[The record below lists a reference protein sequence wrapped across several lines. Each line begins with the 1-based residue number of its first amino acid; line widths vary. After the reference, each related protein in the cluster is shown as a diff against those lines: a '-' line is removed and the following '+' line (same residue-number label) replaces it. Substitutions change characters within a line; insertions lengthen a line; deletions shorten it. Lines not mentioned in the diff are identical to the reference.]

1 MSHSLATFGSGCF
14 WCTEAVFQQVAGV
27 KSVVSGYSGGQMAN
41 PDYRSVCNG
50 NTGHAEC
57 IQIEFDPDV
66 IAYSDLVGMFFKSH
80 DPTTLNRQGN
90 DAGTQYRSVIFYHS
104 DEQKQTA
111 EKWIKELDAAK
122 IFPSRIVTQV
132 APAVTFYPAEQ
143 YHQNYYQSNSGQSYC
158 HFVIA
163 PKLAKFQ
170 KEFRA
175 KLRPEVIEE

>member
-14 WCTEAVFQQVAGV
+14 WCTEAVFQRVAGV
-27 KSVVSGYSGGQMAN
+27 KSVVSGYEGGQMAN

-57 IQIEFDPDV
+57 VQIEFDPDV
-66 IAYSDLVGMFFKSH
+66 VPYSDLVGMFFKSH

-104 DEQKQTA
+104 DEQKQLA

-122 IFPSRIVTQV
+122 VFSSRIVTQIV
-132 APAVTFYPAEQ
+132 PAVTFYPAEQ
-143 YHQNYYQSNSGQSYC
+143 YHQNYYQSNPGQSYC

-175 KLRPEVIEE
+175 KLRPEAIAE